1 MKNICL
7 DQFRTYL
14 MLAQVLKENNIS
26 SWKTYIFEADRLLQ
40 MSKVTQLKSELSKKV
55 SENDTVSMKKAA

>member
-1 MKNICL
+1 
-7 DQFRTYL
+7 